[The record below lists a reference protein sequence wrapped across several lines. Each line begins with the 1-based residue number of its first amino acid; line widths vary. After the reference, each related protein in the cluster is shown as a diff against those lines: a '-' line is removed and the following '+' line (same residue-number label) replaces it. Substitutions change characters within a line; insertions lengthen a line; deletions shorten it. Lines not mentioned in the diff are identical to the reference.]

1 MGFKSTDMKTILY
14 IILLTISVNA
24 NAQTWNE
31 IFRQKKTQEKYLIQ
45 QLAAL
50 KLYSGYLKKGY
61 DIANKG
67 INSIKDF
74 SKGEFNLHEDFFNSL
89 KQVNP
94 AIAKNE
100 KIADILK
107 WQISI
112 RKDLNSIST
121 NGEFSTEDR
130 NYFKEVR
137 IKVIKDCE
145 IDLGELL
152 LIITSGKVEMKDDE
166 RIKRLDG
173 LHYRMEDKYR
183 FAKSFRDKVKT
194 LALQRQQESR
204 NIKFSQEIHQITN

>member
-1 MGFKSTDMKTILY
+1 MEFKSIDMKTILY
-14 IILLTISVNA
+14 IILLTISINA

-31 IFRQKKTQEKYLIQ
+31 IFRQKETQEKYLIQ

-50 KLYSGYLKKGY
+50 KLYGGYLKKGY

-67 INSIKDF
+67 INSIKGF
-74 SKGEFNLHEDFFNSL
+74 TKGEFNLHEDFFNSL

-94 AIAKNE
+94 LLAKNE
-100 KIADILK
+100 KITDILK

-137 IKVIKDCE
+137 IKVIRDCE
-145 IDLGELL
+145 IDLDELL
-152 LIITSGKVEMKDDE
+152 LVITSGKVEMKDDE
-166 RIKRLDG
+166 RIKRLNG

-183 FAKSFRDKVKT
+183 FAQSFRDKVKT
-194 LALQRQQESR
+194 LALQRQQELR

>member
-1 MGFKSTDMKTILY
+1 MSA
-14 IILLTISVNA
+14 NA

-50 KLYSGYLKKGY
+50 KLYAGYLRKGY
-61 DIANKG
+61 GIANKG
-67 INSIKDF
+67 INTIKGF
-74 SKGEFNLHEDFFNSL
+74 SKGEFSLHEDFFNSL

-94 AIAKNE
+94 AITKNE
-100 KIADILK
+100 KIVDIMR

-121 NGEFSTEDR
+121 ANEFPTKERS
-130 NYFKEVR
+130 YFKAVK
-137 IKVIKDCE
+137 IKVIKECE
-145 IDLGELL
+145 LDLDELL
-152 LIITSGKVEMKDDE
+152 LVITSVKMEMKDDE

-183 FAKSFRDKVKT
+183 FARSFRDKVKT
-194 LALQRQQESR
+194 LALQRQQELR
-204 NIKFSQEIHQITN
+204 NNKFSQEIHQITN

>member
-1 MGFKSTDMKTILY
+1 MSA
-14 IILLTISVNA
+14 NA

-50 KLYSGYLKKGY
+50 KLYAGYLRKGY
-61 DIANKG
+61 GIANKG
-67 INSIKDF
+67 INTIKGF
-74 SKGEFNLHEDFFNSL
+74 SKGEFSLHEDFFNSL

-100 KIADILK
+100 KIVDIMK

-112 RKDLNSIST
+112 RKDLNSVSAA
-121 NGEFSTEDR
+121 NEFPTEER
-130 NYFKEVR
+130 SYFTAVK
-137 IKVIKDCE
+137 IKVIKECE
-145 IDLGELL
+145 LDLDELL
-152 LIITSGKVEMKDDE
+152 LVITSGKAEMKDDE

-173 LHYRMEDKYR
+173 LHDRMEDKYR
-183 FAKSFRDKVKT
+183 FARSFRDKVKT
-194 LALQRQQESR
+194 LALQRQQELR

>member
-1 MGFKSTDMKTILY
+1 MEFKSIDMKTILY
-14 IILLTISVNA
+14 IILLTISINA

-31 IFRQKKTQEKYLIQ
+31 IFRQKETQEKYLIQ

-50 KLYSGYLKKGY
+50 KLYGGYLKKGY

-67 INSIKDF
+67 INSIKGF
-74 SKGEFNLHEDFFNSL
+74 TKGEFNLHEDFFNSL

-94 AIAKNE
+94 LLAKNE
-100 KIADILK
+100 KITDILK

-137 IKVIKDCE
+137 IKVIRDCE
-145 IDLGELL
+145 IDLDELL
-152 LIITSGKVEMKDDE
+152 LVITSGKVEMKDDE
-166 RIKRLDG
+166 RIKRLNG

-183 FAKSFRDKVKT
+183 FAQSFRDKVKT
-194 LALQRQQESR
+194 LALQRQQELR
-204 NIKFSQEIHQITN
+204 NIKFSQEIHQIPN